1 MDNLFPTTSREIALQ
16 RAACICS
23 VLRGDVPYCRGF
35 GIDARLDAA
44 VPSEAQRLLG
54 DAAAR
59 VEAGAPGVRVTRG
72 VVTVDENGRAV
83 VRLAISEVT
92 NG

>member
-1 MDNLFPTTSREIALQ
+1 MDDIFPQTDREIMLQ

-23 VLRGDVPYCRGF
+23 ILRGDVPYCRSL

-44 VPSEAQRLLG
+44 VPAEAQRLLG

-59 VEAGAPGVRVTRG
+59 VEAGVPGARVTRG
-72 VVTVDENGRAV
+72 TVSADATGRAI
-83 VRLAISEVT
+83 VRLAIMEAQ
-92 NG
+92 

>member
-1 MDNLFPTTSREIALQ
+1 MDDIFPQTDREIMLQ

-23 VLRGDVPYCRGF
+23 ILRGDVPYCRSL

-44 VPSEAQRLLG
+44 VPAEAQRLLG

-59 VEAGAPGVRVTRG
+59 VEAGVPGARVTRG
-72 VVTVDENGRAV
+72 TVSADETGRAV
-83 VRLAISEVT
+83 VRLAIVEAQ
-92 NG
+92 

>member
-1 MDNLFPTTSREIALQ
+1 MDDIFPQTDREVMLQ

-23 VLRGDVPYCRGF
+23 ILRGDVPYCRSL

-54 DAAAR
+54 DAAAC
-59 VEAGAPGVRVTRG
+59 VEAGVPGARVTRG
-72 VVTVDENGRAV
+72 TVSADMTGRAI
-83 VRLAISEVT
+83 VRLAITEAQ
-92 NG
+92 

>member
-1 MDNLFPTTSREIALQ
+1 MDDLFPTTSREIALQ
-16 RAACICS
+16 RAMCVCS

-59 VEAGAPGVRVTRG
+59 VEAGVPGIRVTRG
-72 VVTVDENGRAV
+72 TVTADDRGKAV
-83 VRLAISEVT
+83 VRLAISEV
-92 NG
+92 